1 MNDKRL
7 MELELKFME
16 QEQMV
21 SELSEM
27 LNRQWQEI
35 ELLKNKLTRAQD
47 RLITLEETL
56 PASPG
61 HEKPPHY

>member
-1 MNDKRL
+1 MDNKRL

-16 QEQMV
+16 QEQTV
-21 SELSEM
+21 NELSEM

-56 PASPG
+56 SASPG